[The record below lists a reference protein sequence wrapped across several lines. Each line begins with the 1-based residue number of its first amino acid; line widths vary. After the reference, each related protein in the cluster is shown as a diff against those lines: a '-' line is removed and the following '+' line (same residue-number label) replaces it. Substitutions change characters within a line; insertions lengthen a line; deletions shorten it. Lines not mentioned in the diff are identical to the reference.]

1 MDVQFVSDNK
11 GKIKAV
17 QVALK
22 DWKALALKAEAFDM
36 ATSIRQGL
44 KEVGLIETGQL
55 KPKFLEEL
63 LNEL

>member
-17 QVALK
+17 QVGLK
-22 DWKALALKAEAFDM
+22 DWKELKKKADAFDV
-36 ATSIRQGL
+36 ANSIRQGL
-44 KEVGLIETGQL
+44 KEVELIESGQL
-55 KPKFLEEL
+55 KSKTLDEL

>member
-17 QVALK
+17 QVGLK
-22 DWKALALKAEAFDM
+22 DWKTLTKKVEAFDV
-36 ATSIRQGL
+36 ANSIRQGL
-44 KEVGLIETGQL
+44 KEVELIQSGHL
-55 KPKFLEEL
+55 KAQTLEDF

>member
-17 QVALK
+17 QLPLK
-22 DWKALALKAEAFDM
+22 DWKELKKKADAFDVSN
-36 ATSIRQGL
+36 SIREGL
-44 KEVGLIETGQL
+44 KEVELIESGQL
-55 KPKFLEEL
+55 RAKTLDEL